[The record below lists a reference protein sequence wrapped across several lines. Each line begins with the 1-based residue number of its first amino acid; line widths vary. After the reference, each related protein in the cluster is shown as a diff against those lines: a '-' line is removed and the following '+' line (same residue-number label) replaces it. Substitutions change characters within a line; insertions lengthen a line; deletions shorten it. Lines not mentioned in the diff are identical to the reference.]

1 MRSVDRWCIIV
12 IPIMALF
19 ATMATSKGAAADR
32 PPAPPDPR
40 GYASIDLTK
49 GGVQSDLS
57 DLKPRVKI
65 IIGGGSVDVAR
76 LPAGLKHFAELGVI
90 APAWLDIRPLHRFPL
105 PPLQEHGPADE
116 PNAYVDCPRPFVA
129 PNGDM
134 LVTLVAGEY
143 HYGGRSLATKA
154 NDIFLYRSR
163 DRGQTWDPPVKTPN
177 VYNQHA
183 WVPLVPRHSFGG
195 KRIYVFYTYPTPG
208 DFDGGENAGIAQRY
222 SDDDGC
228 TWSPP
233 ERIRPINDP
242 GFQGMWCIN
251 ATETAAGTWLI
262 APHEGKWTNG
272 VPVTHLYVL
281 RSEDQG
287 KTWVCLPG
295 KRPAGWQWKPARR
308 MDEGR
313 PIWLEGNK
321 VALFSRTEEGH
332 IWRSQSDDDGKTWSA
347 FRPTSLIHP
356 DAPPMIEKLGDGKR
370 LIALHHNR
378 YSGRGG
384 FNHEDR
390 CELWVSLSDDGGTTW
405 TSPRLL
411 MVTATESTR
420 KLFGRTFV
428 NLTYSDTLAVDGR
441 LHIFVPHLW
450 RQVLHVRMKESDLE
464 RLPRRVDI
472 AGG

>member
-332 IWRSQSDDDGKTWSA
+332 IWRSQSDDDGKT
-347 FRPTSLIHP
+347 
-356 DAPPMIEKLGDGKR
+356 
-370 LIALHHNR
+370 
-378 YSGRGG
+378 
-384 FNHEDR
+384 
-390 CELWVSLSDDGGTTW
+390 
-405 TSPRLL
+405 
-411 MVTATESTR
+411 
-420 KLFGRTFV
+420 
-428 NLTYSDTLAVDGR
+428 
-441 LHIFVPHLW
+441 
-450 RQVLHVRMKESDLE
+450 
-464 RLPRRVDI
+464 
-472 AGG
+472 